1 MCHGTTN
8 LSIFRISALQFLAT
22 DLLTCAPTQNSDKV
36 KQTNIIGHAIKFIR
50 LFLGID
56 VNYNSYL
63 VLKVLSPFSISWN
76 GGEVVCSFIVVL
88 VNCMK

>member
-1 MCHGTTN
+1 MCNGTTN

-22 DLLTCAPTQNSDKV
+22 DLLTCAPTQNSDKLA
-36 KQTNIIGHAIKFIR
+36 NIISHAIKFIR